1 VSTIP
6 LTADFRSLADELP
19 IFVWMQAADGR
30 IEWLNRAW
38 YEFTGL
44 TPEDATTASGWG
56 LVGHPDDFPAVVAA
70 FHDAVARGTVYEI
83 EHRIK
88 PAHASDADYR
98 WILTRSTPLFDHAG
112 NVSSWIGFGIDIH
125 DARER
130 AAERARLLAS
140 VAEADARSFETISNC
155 VPQMMWSARADGW
168 IDWYNERWFEFTG
181 QTRDEASGWGWQA
194 VHHPEDLPNVLK
206 RWPESI
212 ANGQP
217 FEMEFRL
224 RRADGAFRMFLTRAN
239 PVHDGSGIVTHWY
252 GTNTDIENDYQ
263 VRMRER
269 RIAQTFQD
277 AALQETLPAI
287 PGLAL
292 DAIYEPGQSD
302 AQVGGDWFDVFR
314 LIDGRVVFSVG
325 DVAGSGLNAAV
336 TMGALRQSIRTAAL
350 INPDPIAVLDAVD
363 RIVRDLGTHLFA
375 TAFVGVFD
383 PIHAELRYA
392 SAGHPPPLVR
402 RSDGLVFPLTNF
414 NLPLGVRQRSYEQSP
429 SMIVEPGMLLVMYT
443 DGLTEYHRDALAGER
458 RLTHLVAGLAKFD
471 EPARAIYEGIV
482 DGDGPH
488 DDIAILCIGFSDAL
502 VRRDGAHG
510 IWTWTFEATH
520 AEAAYEVRSEV
531 SRILRDSAMTASD
544 LADAMLVYGELVG
557 NVVRYAPGTI
567 GVSLDATADYPV
579 LHVLDEGTGFEY
591 NRRLPHDT
599 MSESGRGLF
608 IVSHLAKE
616 LSITRRNSHGSHMRA
631 VLAHTARRTR
641 ET

>member
-1 VSTIP
+1 MSTIP

-44 TPEDATTASGWG
+44 TPEDATTASGWE

-363 RIVRDLGTHLFA
+363 RIVAIWART
-375 TAFVGVFD
+375 
-383 PIHAELRYA
+383 
-392 SAGHPPPLVR
+392 S
-402 RSDGLVFPLTNF
+402 S
-414 NLPLGVRQRSYEQSP
+414 Q
-429 SMIVEPGMLLVMYT
+429 
-443 DGLTEYHRDALAGER
+443 R
-458 RLTHLVAGLAKFD
+458 RLSAFSIRSTRSSDTPQPDIRRHSSVAPTD
-471 EPARAIYEGIV
+471 WSSR
-482 DGDGPH
+482 
-488 DDIAILCIGFSDAL
+488 
-502 VRRDGAHG
+502 
-510 IWTWTFEATH
+510 
-520 AEAAYEVRSEV
+520 
-531 SRILRDSAMTASD
+531 SRISIYRSAFGSGPTS
-544 LADAMLVYGELVG
+544 
-557 NVVRYAPGTI
+557 
-567 GVSLDATADYPV
+567 
-579 LHVLDEGTGFEY
+579 
-591 NRRLPHDT
+591 NRR
-599 MSESGRGLF
+599 
-608 IVSHLAKE
+608 A
-616 LSITRRNSHGSHMRA
+616 
-631 VLAHTARRTR
+631 
-641 ET
+641 